1 MSVVRTMD
9 DEVPNTLVGSSS
21 RTVLT
26 TRQRLALVI
35 GGELTPQEV
44 LLAEDAALDFAFL
57 VKHKVGSDALTSVG
71 IGPLQL
77 KQRGAMGPAE
87 LRVLGYETLDLC
99 GAAFCADAVSAF
111 GADALVEEFLVTPND
126 ALLLAGTEAVEQ
138 LGLDVGTLLCMCE
151 GDFSLAYQVLL
162 ETKPRGQCLT
172 GVAPLTLLESGLRK
186 SQLSALGY
194 SRESIAQQTRA
205 SDEELVA
212 LGF

>member
-1 MSVVRTMD
+1 MSVLRTMD
-9 DEVPNTLVGSSS
+9 DEVPNAPLGSSGCA
-21 RTVLT
+21 VLT

-35 GGELTPQEV
+35 GGGLTPQEV

-77 KQRGAMGPAE
+77 KQRGATGPAE
-87 LRVLGYETLDLC
+87 LRGLGYDTLDLC
-99 GAAFCADAVSAF
+99 GTAFCADAVSAF
-111 GADALVEEFLVTPND
+111 GADAVVEAFLLTPND
-126 ALLLAGTEAVEQ
+126 AVLLAGTEAVEQ

-151 GDFSLAYQVLL
+151 GDSGLAYQVLVQC
-162 ETKPRGQCLT
+162 KPKGQCLT
-172 GVAPLTLLESGLRK
+172 GVAPLTLRESGLCR

-194 SRESIAQQTRA
+194 SRDSIVRQTRA
-205 SDEELVA
+205 SEEELAA